1 MARRHVLIGAGPA
14 AISAARAIRS
24 QDPSAEIHLVSAD
37 PHGYYSRPGLAYF
50 LLNHVPA
57 DLLFPFKPGELSEQ
71 GITILRDRADRIDLE
86 AKFVTLASGKDLAY
100 DRLLIASGS
109 SSIPLAVP
117 GADLDGV
124 VKLDDMDDARN
135 MIERCRHASAA
146 VVIGGGTTAVEVA
159 EGLRAQRVRVHYLMV
174 GERYWSDVLSP
185 AESNIVQKRLAARRI
200 QLHPYTRIARIV
212 GQNGKVT
219 AVETEDGTRIACDMV
234 AVSIGVLPRKQLPA
248 AAGIACGRGVLVDQ
262 FMRTSDPH
270 VYAAGDIAEIDS
282 AQSGVGTLEV
292 LWNSAVNQGRVA
304 GLNMAARP
312 AHRYTDDVA
321 LNVTRIAGLKC
332 MIIGAVGRSSESDLV
347 DLARG
352 DSDIWR
358 RLEDASMLEFESDH
372 VHIRLA
378 LAEGRIVGAV
388 VIGDQ
393 RLAFPLQEII
403 SARADVSS
411 IVARLNEREPSIAD
425 LLETFWRE
433 WKAAHV

>member
-24 QDPSAEIHLVSAD
+24 QDSSAEIHLVSAD

-57 DLLFPFKPGELSEQ
+57 DLLFPFKPGELAKQ
-71 GITILRDRADRIDLE
+71 GITILHDRADGIDLA
-86 AKFVTLASGKDLAY
+86 AKSVTLASGKVLAY

-117 GADLDGV
+117 GADLDGI

-135 MIERCRHASAA
+135 VIARCRQASAA
-146 VVIGGGTTAVEVA
+146 VVIGGGTTAVEIA
-159 EGLRAQRVRVHYLMV
+159 EGLRTQRVRVHYLMA

-185 AESNIVQKRLAARRI
+185 AESRIVERRLAARRI
-200 QLHPYTRIARIV
+200 QLHPYTRIARII
-212 GQNGKVT
+212 GQNGKVS
-219 AVETEDGTRIACDMV
+219 AVETEDGTRISCDMV

-248 AAGIACGRGVLVDQ
+248 SAGIICGRGVLVDQ
-262 FMRTSDPH
+262 FMRTSDPS
-270 VYAAGDIAEIDS
+270 VYAAGDIAEVDS
-282 AQSGVGTLEV
+282 DRSGAGTLEV

-304 GLNMAARP
+304 GLNMAAEP
-312 AHRYTDDVA
+312 VHRYTDDVA

-332 MIIGAVGRSSESDLV
+332 MIIGTVGSGSKSDLV

-358 RLEDASMLEFESDH
+358 HAEDASVMEFESDH
-372 VHIRLA
+372 VHIRLL
-378 LAEGRIVGAV
+378 LAGSRIVGAV

-393 RLAFPLQEII
+393 RLAFPLQELI
-403 SARADVSS
+403 SARADVSP

-425 LLETFWRE
+425 LLEGYLRE